1 MSVKSIDVFAELD
14 RLQMKWTAIGD
25 DEIRICCPAHEDS
38 TPSAALNVKEH
49 VWKCFVPSCGA
60 SGDFVSLIA
69 YAMKTERR
77 TVLADL
83 QRRYPSIGSVAEIPS
98 QTVEKFHRAL
108 SDAGPLLNE
117 LRKRGVT
124 DEMMRQARLGFFDG
138 RITIPVYDINGRCV
152 NVRRYLPGAPGA
164 QKMRN
169 TVGFGKPA
177 LYRVETIRPGDAVMI
192 CGGEMKALVAGTIL
206 RDSGISAVSST
217 GGEGHWDDSWTE
229 LLKDRNVYICLDVD
243 AAGAAGARAK
253 AMAVF
258 SKARQVKVLTLPLDR
273 NKFPKGDI
281 NDWVGVEGAGSKEF
295 LELIENSPVWIPPTQ
310 APVARGEIRELAL
323 DEAISNTNVA
333 ERVKVKAVVVASD
346 TTPFLIPNEI
356 DVECTRDQ
364 PNCHMCAVRLEQPD
378 VSGWTRVSV
387 QPGSPAVLGMLGA
400 LAKEQ
405 KARISEA
412 VGIPPCKTV
421 KFHPRSHFTAHDVR
435 LAPPMDLSGERVGDK
450 WYPAVLVTPYVPE
463 LNTSCAMSGAVYPH
477 PRTQQAVAL
486 ITELEELEDTLSS
499 FKCTRSELDELS
511 VFRADGPDQLS
522 KKVAHIVADL
532 EANVTWILQRRAM
545 HIAVDLAFHSALM
558 FNYDG
563 RAVNGWMNLLVVGDS
578 AQGKSECALRLMK
591 HYGVGDKVDC
601 KNATVAGLLGGLEQM
616 GNRWFI
622 KWGAIP
628 ARDRTLVV
636 LEELKGAS
644 TEVLAKLTEMRS
656 SGVAEIPKIERRKA
670 LARTRLIMNSNP
682 RSPRAL
688 GSFHFGV
695 EAIPELIG
703 SLEDVRRFDLAV
715 AVSRDDVS
723 DDVINA
729 PRPKVQHSYTSELCR
744 RLVLWS
750 WTRRPE
756 HIIISS
762 QAQDAC
768 MRVSKQLT
776 SKFSESIP
784 LIDKG
789 TTKMKVMRMAVAL
802 AARTFASPDG
812 VHLHVGSHHVEYI
825 GRFVDHLYSSK
836 AMGYADF
843 SEAQSLMLSMT
854 EPDVVEKAMR
864 ATRHPVDL
872 ASTLLRRDSV
882 SMEDIQSASA
892 LDYDRARDLLSLLV
906 RKGALLR
913 TTRSEYAKNPEF
925 ITMLKR
931 IRASGENAPNV
942 EGDEF

>member
-1 MSVKSIDVFAELD
+1 MSVKAIDIFAELD
-14 RLQMKWTAIGD
+14 RLKIKWTSIGE

-49 VWKCFVPSCGA
+49 VWKCFVPTCGA

-69 YAMKTERR
+69 YSLKTERR

-108 SDAGPLLNE
+108 SEAGPLLNE

-124 DEMMRQARLGFFDG
+124 DEMMRAARIGFYDG
-138 RITIPVYDINGRCV
+138 RITIPVYDANGRCI
-152 NVRRYLPGAPGA
+152 NVRRYLPGAPGP

-169 TVGFGKPA
+169 TTGFGRPA
-177 LYRVETIRPGDAVMI
+177 LYRVNTIREGDAVLI
-192 CGGEMKALVAGTIL
+192 CGGEMKALVAGTLLAEHSIA
-206 RDSGISAVSST
+206 AVSST
-217 GGEGHWDDSWTE
+217 GGEGHWEDSWSE
-229 LLKDRNVYICLDVD
+229 LLVGRDVYVCLDVD
-243 AAGAAGARAK
+243 AAGASGARAK

-258 SKARQVKVLTLPLDR
+258 SKAKSVKILTLPLDR
-273 NKFPKGDI
+273 NKYPKGDI
-281 NDWVGVEGAGSKEF
+281 NDWVGAEGAAAQDF
-295 LELIENSPVWIPPTQ
+295 LQLIAQSPVWVPPTRVPEATGQ
-310 APVARGEIRELAL
+310 IRELSL
-323 DEAISNTNVA
+323 DQAISNTNVA
-333 ERVKVKAVVVASD
+333 ERVRVKAVVVASD
-346 TTPFLIPNEI
+346 TTPFLVPNEI

-364 PNCHMCAVRLEQPD
+364 PNCHMCTVRLEQPD
-378 VSGWTRVSV
+378 ISGWTRMKV
-387 QPGSPAVLGMLGA
+387 QPGSPAILGMLGA

-405 KARISEA
+405 KQRISEA

-421 KFHPRSHFTAHDVR
+421 KFHPRSHLTAHDVR

-450 WYPAVLVTPYVPE
+450 WFPAVLVTPYVPE
-463 LNTSCAMSGAVYPH
+463 LNTTCAMTGAVYPH

-486 ITELEELEDTLSS
+486 VTELEELEDTLSS
-499 FKCTRSELDELS
+499 FKCTKSELDELNA
-511 VFRADGPDQLS
+511 FRADNAEQLS
-522 KKVAHIVADL
+522 KRVASIVSDL
-532 EANVTWILQRRAM
+532 EANVTWILQRKAM
-545 HIAVDLAFHSALM
+545 HIAVDLAFHSVLM

-563 RAVNGWMNLLVVGDS
+563 RTVNGWMNLLVIGDS

-644 TEVLAKLTEMRS
+644 TEVLSKLTEMRS

-682 RSPRAL
+682 RSPRSL
-688 GSFHFGV
+688 GSFHFGI

-703 SLEDVRRFDLAV
+703 SLEDVRRFDLAI
-715 AVSRDDVS
+715 AVSRDEVGE
-723 DDVINA
+723 DVINA
-729 PRPKVQHSYTSELCR
+729 PRPKVEQVFTSDLCR

-750 WTRRPE
+750 WTRKPE
-756 HIIISS
+756 HVVISP

-768 MRVSKQLT
+768 LRVSKALT
-776 SKFSESIP
+776 SKFSESVP

-802 AARTFASPDG
+802 AARTYSSPDG
-812 VHLHVGSHHVEYI
+812 VHLHVGAHHVEYI
-825 GRFVDHLYSSK
+825 GRFVDHVYSTK

-843 SEAQSLMLSMT
+843 SEAQSLMTSMT
-854 EPDVVEKAMR
+854 EPDVVSKAIR

-913 TTRSEYAKNPEF
+913 VTRSEYAKNPEF

-931 IRASGENAPNV
+931 IRASGENTPNV